1 MPIFYR
7 PPPPTKPKPVPGVMT
22 IRQHRPWCPFLAILT
37 IVIIGAGGW
46 FYMQTSLPALGQSQ
60 TFTEPVQP
68 GDSHQQLKK
77 TLQKNRSLMAQN
89 KELRTK
95 MVMVVRAMQESQ
107 DTYANVLLSLEQ
119 LQEENLNLI
128 EELTFYKRLLI
139 SPKNPSTEKV
149 VVTNLTL
156 NYDRESG
163 NYLYQLVLT
172 QWTKDAKVAQGV
184 IQIYLQGQ
192 INGNT
197 KRLGLKSVTENST
210 HALEYKFNFFQRL
223 EGELKLPAGFIPDII
238 IVNLLPKGE
247 QKFYENRFEWKEL
260 QQNKL

>member
-22 IRQHRPWCPFLAILT
+22 IRQHRPPWRCPFFVILT

-46 FYMQTSLPALGQSQ
+46 FYMQGSLPALGQSQ

-68 GDSHQQLKK
+68 FDSHQQLKK

-95 MVMVVRAMQESQ
+95 LVMVVRAMQESQ

-128 EELTFYKRLLI
+128 EELTFINVCSYPLRIHQLRRLL
-139 SPKNPSTEKV
+139 
-149 VVTNLTL
+149 
-156 NYDRESG
+156 
-163 NYLYQLVLT
+163 
-172 QWTKDAKVAQGV
+172 
-184 IQIYLQGQ
+184 
-192 INGNT
+192 
-197 KRLGLKSVTENST
+197 
-210 HALEYKFNFFQRL
+210 
-223 EGELKLPAGFIPDII
+223 
-238 IVNLLPKGE
+238 
-247 QKFYENRFEWKEL
+247 
-260 QQNKL
+260 